1 MLFRDLAAVFR
12 RIQLKNSR
20 DASISELSNAFRAIR
35 DNTPTQLPKAM
46 YLVTSQLAPSHQGV
60 ELRFRDKAF
69 APVVQTAFASANADI
84 PTIFDA
90 YQKSGDYGTAVED
103 LLKQSILTLPTA
115 SAFDNS
121 ASPMTIDVVYDQL
134 CELATQVGKGSTQ
147 RKQDIAA
154 ALLARASTVDEAT
167 FLTRLLAHQNLRIG
181 IGEKSVVTA
190 LAHSFADSETDKPL
204 LQPWLS
210 SVTTAYSQRPIFEDL
225 IETLIQPQVLAL
237 PSLADKAAFI
247 QDHAVPKPGTPVQTM
262 LGYPVSSLHQIPQRM
277 RKYRGGAAACEF
289 KYDGARLQ
297 IHMTSVS
304 QAAQDDAPSRSLSIF
319 SRNLERIPEDHK
331 YFLNVAAHVV
341 PFVNS
346 HVESLIIE
354 GEMVAV
360 QDAVESGDTPHLLP
374 FQMLQTNS
382 NSTMCLFAFDC
393 LYLNGTSLLH
403 RPFHERRAALHT
415 AFSPPLQRQRQGPH
429 SPTRFQFVQSQDVV
443 FSSDEASDEDGTNGS
458 DGNQLV
464 LRAVLQA
471 AIDADCEGLMV
482 KALDEPY
489 KPGCRTHTWL
499 KVKRD
504 YLPATPAMASGMF
517 LPDSLDLVPIAAF
530 RGKGRRADVFGSFLL
545 ACYDPTNDVFRTVG
559 KVGSGF
565 TDVGLADIST
575 RLLDTVVAAKPP
587 QYIAS
592 DMKSIQPD
600 VWFAPSEVWEIRA
613 AQLTKSTKYTAGQT
627 LFLSK
632 PSANKSGLGL
642 RFPRFLAVRHDKCV
656 AQATTDDQLAAL
668 YQDSAS
674 TTASNE
680 QPIDTIDISSV

>member
-1 MLFRDLAAVFR
+1 
-12 RIQLKNSR
+12 
-20 DASISELSNAFRAIR
+20 
-35 DNTPTQLPKAM
+35 
-46 YLVTSQLAPSHQGV
+46 
-60 ELRFRDKAF
+60 
-69 APVVQTAFASANADI
+69 
-84 PTIFDA
+84 
-90 YQKSGDYGTAVED
+90 
-103 LLKQSILTLPTA
+103 
-115 SAFDNS
+115 
-121 ASPMTIDVVYDQL
+121 
-134 CELATQVGKGSTQ
+134 
-147 RKQDIAA
+147 
-154 ALLARASTVDEAT
+154 
-167 FLTRLLAHQNLRIG
+167 
-181 IGEKSVVTA
+181 
-190 LAHSFADSETDKPL
+190 
-204 LQPWLS
+204 
-210 SVTTAYSQRPIFEDL
+210 
-225 IETLIQPQVLAL
+225 
-237 PSLADKAAFI
+237 
-247 QDHAVPKPGTPVQTM
+247 
-262 LGYPVSSLHQIPQRM
+262 M
-277 RKYRGGAAACEF
+277 RKSRGGAAACEF

-346 HVESLIIE
+346 HVESFIIE

-545 ACYDPTNDVFRTVG
+545 ACYDPTNDVFRVSRKT
-559 KVGSGF
+559 SH
-565 TDVGLADIST
+565 DELISI
-575 RLLDTVVAAKPP
+575 DAGPAP